1 MGGAAGIA
9 MLLGM
14 VRVKFAAVLIGTAGV
29 GLNASFTA
37 IQTLISTL
45 AGLGLQ
51 SSAVRDIAA
60 AVSKDDQQ
68 EIGRKVLTLRR
79 ICWLTGLVGMVTMM
93 LLSPMISQITFGH
106 QNYALDIAELGLIIL
121 FANLSGGQMALIQGM
136 RRIGDIARVNVFA
149 GILATLAGI
158 GFYATL
164 GLKGIVPGL
173 VTASAAQLVLS
184 WYFARQVSV
193 PQVQLDIKQTFL
205 EANGMVRLGLAMM
218 FSSLMVSAV
227 TYATVALITKQE
239 GTNAV
244 GLYSAAFTLSGIFV
258 NFVLGAMAADYY
270 PRLTSVADDSIE
282 MTRLVN
288 EQTEIAILLAVP
300 GLVFT
305 LAFAPWLIESLYSRE
320 FLDATKLLQ
329 WFILGCMGRVISWP
343 LGFVILA
350 LGKGRWFLLTE
361 TSFNLMHFAM
371 IAVVQTIIF
380 TSTVAVYGFAPV
392 GTDESGKIA
401 PFNDYGRTK
410 FKAEQI
416 FKAWQA
422 EAPTERTLVIIRP
435 TVVFGE
441 QNRGNVYNLLR
452 QIASGKFV
460 MIGSGENRKSM
471 AYVENVAA
479 FIEYSMSFKAGVH
492 IYNFIDKPD
501 FAMNALVGNVNRILG
516 RPERI
521 GFRLPFA
528 VGYLIGKG
536 FDLAAAITG
545 KRFAISSIRVKKFCA
560 NSVYNTAIDRT
571 GFVPPVPLE
580 QALSQTVR
588 YEFVESHEHEGV
600 FYTE

>member
-1 MGGAAGIA
+1 

-288 EQTEIAILLAVP
+288 EQTEIAILLALP

-371 IAVVQTIIF
+371 IAVGLNYFALEGVSAAFFLMYIGYIAAVYLVCNHLIGF
-380 TSTVAVYGFAPV
+380 VWSAEGKRIATVAL
-392 GTDESGKIA
+392 IA
-401 PFNDYGRTK
+401 LCATFFLCRYMPNGS
-410 FKAEQI
+410 ASL
-416 FKAWQA
+416 AGLGL
-422 EAPTERTLVIIRP
+422 TLA
-435 TVVFGE
+435 TVLYSL
-441 QNRGNVYNLLR
+441 RGLLR
-452 QIASGKFV
+452 
-460 MIGSGENRKSM
+460 R
-471 AYVENVAA
+471 
-479 FIEYSMSFKAGVH
+479 
-492 IYNFIDKPD
+492 
-501 FAMNALVGNVNRILG
+501 
-516 RPERI
+516 
-521 GFRLPFA
+521 
-528 VGYLIGKG
+528 
-536 FDLAAAITG
+536 TG
-545 KRFAISSIRVKKFCA
+545 TKNRFARLLLKI
-560 NSVYNTAIDRT
+560 
-571 GFVPPVPLE
+571 P
-580 QALSQTVR
+580 
-588 YEFVESHEHEGV
+588 GV
-600 FYTE
+600 TTFIIKS

>member
-1 MGGAAGIA
+1 MGGAAGIT

-14 VRVKFAAVLIGTAGV
+14 VRVKFAAMFIGTAGV

-51 SSAVRDIAA
+51 SSAVRDVAA

-79 ICWLTGLVGMVTMM
+79 ICWLTGLIGMVTMM

-106 QNYALDIAELGLIIL
+106 QDYALDIAALGLIIL

-149 GILATLAGI
+149 GILATLAAI
-158 GFYATL
+158 SFYATL
-164 GLKGIVPGL
+164 GLRGIVPAL

-193 PQVQLDIKQTFL
+193 PQVQLGIKQTFS

-239 GTNAV
+239 GTDAV

-258 NFVLGAMAADYY
+258 NFVLSAMAAEYY
-270 PRLTSVADDSIE
+270 PRLTSVATNKIE
-282 MTRLVN
+282 MGRLVN
-288 EQTEIAILLAVP
+288 EQTEIAILLALP

-305 LAFAPWLIESLYSRE
+305 LAFAPWLVEILYSRE
-320 FLDATKLLQ
+320 FLDATELLH

-371 IAVVQTIIF
+371 IAVGLNYFGLEGVSAAFFLMYLGYI
-380 TSTVAVYGFAPV
+380 SAVYFLCNYLIGFVWSA
-392 GTDESGKIA
+392 EGKRIA
-401 PFNDYGRTK
+401 IVALIALG
-410 FKAEQI
+410 AI
-416 FKAWQA
+416 FFLCRYLPIGPASLA
-422 EAPTERTLVIIRP
+422 GFGFTLA
-435 TVVFGE
+435 TVLYSL
-441 QNRGNVYNLLR
+441 RGL
-452 QIASGKFV
+452 
-460 MIGSGENRKSM
+460 
-471 AYVENVAA
+471 
-479 FIEYSMSFKAGVH
+479 
-492 IYNFIDKPD
+492 
-501 FAMNALVGNVNRILG
+501 VNRIG
-516 RPERI
+516 SRNR
-521 GFRLPFA
+521 FVRLLLKVPGA
-528 VGYLIGKG
+528 TTLIIK
-536 FDLAAAITG
+536 
-545 KRFAISSIRVKKFCA
+545 S
-560 NSVYNTAIDRT
+560 
-571 GFVPPVPLE
+571 
-580 QALSQTVR
+580 
-588 YEFVESHEHEGV
+588 
-600 FYTE
+600 